1 MDIILVVAI
10 GFVVW
15 FTLNSALNPYNH
27 PPPPPKDDW
36 LDRIQFVSPYTGK
49 PFDES
54 IELSSVGSSR
64 RKITQ
69 MECEDE
75 A

>member
-10 GFVVW
+10 GFIVW
-15 FTLNSALNPYNH
+15 FTLNSALNPYTR
-27 PPPPPKDDW
+27 PPPKDDDW

-49 PFDES
+49 PFAGS

-64 RKITQ
+64 RMLNQ

-75 A
+75 V